1 MTDEGVHLASGS
13 EDLNG
18 RYRLALTDDG
28 LAVHQVCS
36 TGLQGLER
44 AQTIGSSV
52 ADRALMLIRAA
63 VAKAMNL
70 RLMECGGQLTV
81 AA

>member
-1 MTDEGVHLASGS
+1 LNAGFPDARLTDEGVHLASGS

-44 AQTIGSSV
+44 AQTIVDFLYFRGLGIWLYHTDHRHV
-52 ADRALMLIRAA
+52 
-63 VAKAMNL
+63 
-70 RLMECGGQLTV
+70 
-81 AA
+81 